1 MTVISIYFGNL
12 PCRLVSSCILMS
24 QSCHANEREQDSL
37 VKWEQ
42 KSHSL
47 LVIQSCTTEVSIF
60 SVWMQQWHLL
70 RIVFINMTTQYIVT

>member
-24 QSCHANEREQDSL
+24 QSCHANEREKDSL

-42 KSHSL
+42 KSLSL
-47 LVIQSCTTEVSIF
+47 LMIQSFTTEVSIF
-60 SVWMQQWHLL
+60 SVWMQQLHLSD
-70 RIVFINMTTQYIVT
+70 VTVVTSI